1 MTSGSLE
8 KIFIILVGNRVAK
21 STNMALSPT
30 DNKVVKLVVF
40 FILIL
45 SFFP

>member
-1 MTSGSLE
+1 M
-8 KIFIILVGNRVAK
+8 LVGNIVAK
-21 STNMALSPT
+21 STNIELSPT

-45 SFFP
+45 SFFHRIER